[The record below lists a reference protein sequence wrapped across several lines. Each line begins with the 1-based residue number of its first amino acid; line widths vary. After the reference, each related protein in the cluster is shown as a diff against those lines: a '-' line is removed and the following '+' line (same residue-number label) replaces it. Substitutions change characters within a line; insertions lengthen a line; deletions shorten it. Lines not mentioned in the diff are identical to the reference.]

1 MVPLYSV
8 KISRVPTYSKIIVI
22 FTHTGLSPTLV
33 WLSRHFC
40 LLHNYH
46 WADPRSLA
54 TTSGISVDFFSSG
67 YWDVSLLRVS
77 LIFLWIRK
85 YYTFIQT
92 SLKHTEMCLNRYLK
106 GGFPHSDIRGSKS
119 VDLSPRLFAAC
130 HVLHRLQSPR
140 HSPDALQNA
149 WIHITRRDK
158 STANCFLNLEQENKT
173 IINFVRAFWLPEH
186 WEFSVLSDIGDHII

>member
-8 KISRVPTYSKIIVI
+8 KISRVPTYSRTLRI
-22 FTHTGLSPTLV
+22 FTYTGLSPTLV
-33 WLSRHFC
+33 WLSIHFY
-40 LLHNYH
+40 LLTKCY

-77 LIFLWIRK
+77 LIHLCIQCIIPLK
-85 YYTFIQT
+85 QT
-92 SLKHTEMCLNRYLK
+92 SLEWTEIHSVRYLK
-106 GGFPHSDIRGSKS
+106 GGFPHSEIPGSKS
-119 VDLSPRLFAAC
+119 VDLLPGLIAAC

-158 STANCFLNLEQENKT
+158 SASCEANQR
-173 IINFVRAFWLPEH
+173 FVRDLKKVRFL
-186 WEFSVLSDIGDHII
+186 